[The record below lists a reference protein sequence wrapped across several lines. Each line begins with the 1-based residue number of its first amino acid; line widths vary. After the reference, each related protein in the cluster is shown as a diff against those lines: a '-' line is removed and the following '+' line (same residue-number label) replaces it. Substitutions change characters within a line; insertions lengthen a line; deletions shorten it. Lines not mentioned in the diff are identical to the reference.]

1 MKAQIIKYWDG
12 VRSSFWFVP
21 ALMAAVAV
29 GLAFATVALDEAIA
43 GHLAAG
49 PELGYSGGAE
59 GASLVLST
67 VAGSMIT
74 IAGVVFSMTLV
85 ALSLA
90 SSQLGPRL
98 LRNFMRDTT
107 NQLVLGT
114 FVATFVYCLLV
125 LRTIRRADEV
135 AFVPHLSVT
144 IGVLFALASLGVL
157 IYFIHH
163 VSVSIQAD
171 VVVARVGADLLR
183 GIDRLFPQ
191 QMGRAEPRPEDT
203 RSGAGVPNEFDREA
217 RPVGAIEDGYLQFV
231 DADALMALAT
241 QEKMLFRLERR
252 PGQYVVMGC
261 PLVTV
266 WPGNR
271 VTEALEARVNAV
283 FILGPQRT
291 AAQDIEFAIHQI
303 VEIAVRALS
312 PGINDPFTAITC
324 VDRLGSA
331 LRRLAQRDMPSTYRF
346 DEQDRL
352 RVIVPA
358 VTFPEIV
365 NAAFNQIR
373 QYARSSAA
381 VTIRLLESI
390 AVIALAAGRAEDR
403 AALHR
408 HAEMIVR
415 GAREGLPEDW
425 DRREAE
431 ERYQSVVRALREA
444 GDNCAGT

>member
-1 MKAQIIKYWDG
+1 
-12 VRSSFWFVP
+12 
-21 ALMAAVAV
+21 
-29 GLAFATVALDEAIA
+29 
-43 GHLAAG
+43 
-49 PELGYSGGAE
+49 
-59 GASLVLST
+59 
-67 VAGSMIT
+67 
-74 IAGVVFSMTLV
+74 
-85 ALSLA
+85 
-90 SSQLGPRL
+90 
-98 LRNFMRDTT
+98 
-107 NQLVLGT
+107 
-114 FVATFVYCLLV
+114 
-125 LRTIRRADEV
+125 
-135 AFVPHLSVT
+135 VT

-171 VVVARVGADLLR
+171 VVVARVGAELIH

-191 QMGRAEPRPEDT
+191 QMGHAEPRAEDT
-203 RSGAGVPNEFDREA
+203 RSGTGMPDEFDREA
-217 RPVGAIEDGYLQFV
+217 CPISAAEDGYLQFV

-252 PGQYVVMGC
+252 PGQYVVLGC

-271 VTEALEARVNAV
+271 VTESLEARVNAV
-283 FILGPQRT
+283 FILGHQRT

-324 VDRLGSA
+324 VDRLASA
-331 LRRLAQRDMPSTYRF
+331 LRRLAQRDMPSPYRF
-346 DEQDRL
+346 DDQDRL

-373 QYARSSAA
+373 QYSRSSAA

-390 AVIALAAGRAEDR
+390 AVIAGAAGRLEDR
-403 AALHR
+403 AALHS

-415 GAREGLPEDW
+415 GAREGLPEVC
-425 DRREAE
+425 DRREVE
-431 ERYQSVVRALREA
+431 ERYQSAIRALRETE
-444 GDNCAGT
+444 GNRT